1 MQSRYKKVQDSSQV
15 LKVALV
21 GRDIA
26 LTLPAISICPEIKEI
41 IEELKNLKPLVA
53 RMSGSGSTCFAI
65 FKNEEKLKKSYD
77 YFYKKKTMKI
87 LFEKEAPK
95 SNKSGA
101 ENKPQIWG
109 KSPWLQSVVVDL
121 PLGTD
126 IKNYIGKII
135 DVKIIKSRPSS
146 LFAELC

>member
-1 MQSRYKKVQDSSQV
+1 
-15 LKVALV
+15 
-21 GRDIA
+21 
-26 LTLPAISICPEIKEI
+26 
-41 IEELKNLKPLVA
+41 
-53 RMSGSGSTCFAI
+53 
-65 FKNEEKLKKSYD
+65 
-77 YFYKKKTMKI
+77 MKI

>member
-1 MQSRYKKVQDSSQV
+1 
-15 LKVALV
+15 
-21 GRDIA
+21 
-26 LTLPAISICPEIKEI
+26 
-41 IEELKNLKPLVA
+41 
-53 RMSGSGSTCFAI
+53 
-65 FKNEEKLKKSYD
+65 
-77 YFYKKKTMKI
+77 MKI

-95 SNKSGA
+95 SNKLSA